1 MLREENLIYLKIY
14 NFSRRFY
21 EIGIKY
27 GKYYF
32 IFSYQ
37 NWFMKG
43 NNFIF

>member
-32 IFSYQ
+32 IFSY
-37 NWFMKG
+37 
-43 NNFIF
+43 